1 MPTPVAC
8 LHISSALGG
17 SEWVLLDFLARAKGL
32 DIAPYL
38 ILPKPGP
45 LADEAAKVGV
55 PVGIAPAPEAFL
67 ELSQRRLSG
76 SGALVAFSKGLREW
90 ARAIGAE
97 MGQAALLSAGRPTV
111 LYSSGFKAHLA
122 GALVGG
128 CRHVWHVHEFPPAGF
143 GFAWRLAGRFLPD
156 AVIANSQAVGRAWSS
171 GGGPRAVVVPNGV
184 DLERFRPAPRT
195 WWIHDQLG
203 IPHTVRL
210 VGMPAVFARWKGHL
224 QVVEAFER
232 LAGTQEDVHLVM
244 VGGPIYDTVAEKGYA
259 EELVRRVR
267 RSSST
272 AGATERRLDDRIH
285 FLRFDPQPWRLYPEF
300 DVAVHFSTRPEPFGR
315 VLVEAMACGV
325 PVVAARDGGPQ
336 EIVEHGVSGWLT
348 PPGDVAGLTAALA
361 HALAS
366 DPEPIRRAARRA
378 VEERFSA
385 DRFAAEVAQVLL
397 GHAS

>member
-1 MPTPVAC
+1 MLTPVAC
-8 LHISSALGG
+8 LNVSSALGG
-17 SEWVLLDFLARAKGL
+17 SEWTLLDFLSRAEGL
-32 DIAPYL
+32 GIAPYL

-55 PVGIAPAPEAFL
+55 PVGIAPAPESFL
-67 ELSQRRLSG
+67 ELSQQHAIG
-76 SGALVAFSKGLREW
+76 SDAAVAFAKGLRVW
-90 ARAIGAE
+90 TRAIQE
-97 MGQAALLSAGRPTV
+97 QIDQAALRPAGRPTI
-111 LYSSGFKAHLA
+111 LYSHGFKALLA
-122 GALVGG
+122 GALVREI
-128 CRHVWHVHEFPPAGF
+128 RHVWHVHEFPPAGL

-156 AVIANSQAVGRAWSS
+156 VVIANSQAVGRAWER
-171 GGGPRAVVVPNGV
+171 GGGPRCAVVLNGV
-184 DLERFRPAPRT
+184 NLERFRTAPRT

-203 IPHTVRL
+203 IPRTTRL

-224 QVVEAFER
+224 KVVEAFER
-232 LAGTQEDVHLVM
+232 LAATHEDVHLVL

-267 RSSST
+267 RSSASGT
-272 AGATERRLDDRIH
+272 PTEHRLDDRIH

-336 EIVEHGVSGWLT
+336 EIIEHGVSGWLT
-348 PPGDVAGLTAALA
+348 PPEDVAGLAAALA

-366 DPEPIRRAARRA
+366 DPEPIGRAARRA

-385 DRFAAEVAQVLL
+385 DRFAADVAAALY
-397 GHAS
+397 